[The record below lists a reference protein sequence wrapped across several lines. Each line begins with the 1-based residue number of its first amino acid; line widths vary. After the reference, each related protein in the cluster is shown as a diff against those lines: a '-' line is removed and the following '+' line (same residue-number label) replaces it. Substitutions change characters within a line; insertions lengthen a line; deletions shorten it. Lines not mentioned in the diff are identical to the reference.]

1 VEIVMSI
8 TDTYSIGSLLRLVT
22 LLVGL
27 GFLLE
32 GSLLRVAE
40 FLPLSTKSLANLAL
54 PMLA

>member
-1 VEIVMSI
+1 MSMKE
-8 TDTYSIGSLLRLVT
+8 TYSVSSLLRLVT

-27 GFLLE
+27 GLLLE

-40 FLPLSTKSLANLAL
+40 FLPLGTKSLTNLAL

>member
-1 VEIVMSI
+1 MSI